1 MRYLNMGSTWSGP
14 CAYLQKQGCPMTGI
28 PKQKIYKT
36 LERYI
41 LNLKLIQK
49 TTGIVWNLLQGLGKV
64 S

>member
-1 MRYLNMGSTWSGP
+1 MGSTWSGP

-49 TTGIVWNLLQGLGKV
+49 TTGIV
-64 S
+64 